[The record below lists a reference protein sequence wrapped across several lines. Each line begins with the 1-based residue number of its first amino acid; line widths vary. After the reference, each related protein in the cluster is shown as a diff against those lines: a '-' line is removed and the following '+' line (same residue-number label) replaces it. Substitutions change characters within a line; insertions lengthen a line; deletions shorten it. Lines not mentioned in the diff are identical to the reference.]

1 MNSNELKK
9 YLIQCL
15 NMALGIEGESTYT
28 NSFDIEIL
36 RDGFIFK
43 PAVPSTFI
51 LNNHL
56 YNRIFQ
62 LASGVLYPKFTLL
75 KQSGTYFVKTSDND
89 MHSARGL
96 FFPWYQGIPERI
108 IIDDL
113 SFFLASKVQEKSI
126 PLMENLDFDY
136 EKIYHLAIAGNSG
149 SGKSQSLIYLMSAIK
164 SFSDMVIVDPKF
176 DSPSKFAHKY
186 GIRLIK
192 PENNR
197 SQNDFVNQISEML
210 SEYLSLIHQRQHEL
224 FDNPFVIF
232 RHQTI
237 VIDELLALTT
247 GVSKQIQADFFSL
260 LSQIALLGRSTKIH
274 LILVSQRFDNTALP
288 ISVREQCNMVL
299 QLGNINKKTT
309 QFLFPDLDNSEDIV
323 IPQGV
328 ATGIIQLIDDV
339 HSNNI
344 MPILM
349 PTVKEWL

>member
-15 NMALGIEGESTYT
+15 NMALGIEGETTYT
-28 NSFDIEIL
+28 NSFDLEIL

-43 PAVPSTFI
+43 PTVPSTFI
-51 LNNHL
+51 LNNNL

-62 LASGVLYPKFTLL
+62 LASGVLYPEFTLL

-89 MHSARGL
+89 IHTARGL

-113 SFFLASKVQEKSI
+113 SFFLASKVKEKSI

-136 EKIYHLAIAGNSG
+136 SKIYHLAIAGNSG

-176 DSPSKFAHKY
+176 DSPSKFE
-186 GIRLIK
+186 R
-192 PENNR
+192 
-197 SQNDFVNQISEML
+197 QNDFVNQISEML
-210 SEYLSLIHQRQHEL
+210 SEYVSLIQQRQQEL
-224 FDNPFVIF
+224 FDNPSVIF

-260 LSQIALLGRSTKIH
+260 LSQVSLLGRSSKIH
-274 LILVSQRFDNTALP
+274 LILVSQRFDNNALP
-288 ISVREQCNMVL
+288 ISVREQCNLVL

-323 IPQGV
+323 IPKGV
-328 ATGIIQLIDDV
+328 ATGIIQLIDGV
-339 HSNNI
+339 HSNNV